1 LIERFIDLGRIE
13 NFFFKK
19 KKMKKKK
26 KERIMVNNK
35 EIGVTFIC
43 VLFSEHDPEK
53 QKRGRRSNLGGGA
66 PYVTLY
72 MCGI

>member
-1 LIERFIDLGRIE
+1 
-13 NFFFKK
+13 
-19 KKMKKKK
+19 M
-26 KERIMVNNK
+26 RIMLNNK
-35 EIGVTFIC
+35 EIGATFIC

-53 QKRGRRSNLGGGA
+53 QKRGPRSNLGGGA

>member
-1 LIERFIDLGRIE
+1 
-13 NFFFKK
+13 
-19 KKMKKKK
+19 M
-26 KERIMVNNK
+26 RIMLNNK

-53 QKRGRRSNLGGGA
+53 QKRGPRSNLGRGA

-72 MCGI
+72 VWHIIPPHLISL